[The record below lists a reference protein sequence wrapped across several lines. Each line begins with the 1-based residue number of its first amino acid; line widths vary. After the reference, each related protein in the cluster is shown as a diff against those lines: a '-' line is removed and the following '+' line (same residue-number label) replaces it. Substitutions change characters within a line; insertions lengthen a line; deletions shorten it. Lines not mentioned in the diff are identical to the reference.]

1 MATLSRAAE
10 LKQQGALEAARDPD
24 SSVTA
29 EQAEDKV
36 LHEARNAGSAAY
48 KFDPDATPEEK
59 AAQAKAVCRHTFNP
73 LLEPCANPCLNS
85 TFPPISTTTGNL
97 TPLPWLRMP

>member
-1 MATLSRAAE
+1 MATPSRAAE
-10 LKQQGALEAARDPD
+10 LKQQGALEAARDPN

-48 KFDPDATPEEK
+48 KFDPDATPEQK
-59 AAQAKAVCRHTFNP
+59 AAQANAVRRLTAP
-73 LLEPCANPCLNS
+73 LELQRPANLCPNS
-85 TFPPISTTTGNL
+85 IFPQTSTTSGNPM
-97 TPLPWLRMP
+97 PLP